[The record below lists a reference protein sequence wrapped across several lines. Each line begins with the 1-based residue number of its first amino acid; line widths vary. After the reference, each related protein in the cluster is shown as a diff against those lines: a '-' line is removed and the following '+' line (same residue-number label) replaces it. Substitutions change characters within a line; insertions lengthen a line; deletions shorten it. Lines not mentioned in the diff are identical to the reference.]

1 MGWKDKTGTDALDRI
16 VLLLLSLANLAE
28 QAAGRSYSV
37 RSAALAYLWV
47 ADAEVR
53 DYIADRA
60 WNETDGHWSP
70 AMPTVRYGTDPAD
83 ALALAVSLRALAI
96 IILNMATQIRRR
108 LVLEESAF
116 GGGGHGNG
124 SPGVSQPTGREACDI
139 LCKAFALGAVQAIDS
154 S

>member
-1 MGWKDKTGTDALDRI
+1 MGRKEKTGTDALYRI

-28 QAAGRSYSV
+28 KAAGRSYSV

-83 ALALAVSLRALAI
+83 ALALAVSLRALAM
-96 IILNMATQIRRR
+96 IILLMATQIRRVS
-108 LVLEESAF
+108 LVQQDEASGES
-116 GGGGHGNG
+116 
-124 SPGVSQPTGREACDI
+124 V
-139 LCKAFALGAVQAIDS
+139 GAVLPHQDVVRIVQTMCAAAATPPRLDTS
-154 S
+154 